1 MSHSTNSSGYYDILN
16 SNNIYFS
23 LKQNSY
29 EKKVRDLLA
38 IATVVDHS
46 KSPCETNFIP
56 ETKVSYTY
64 KYFLNNKNKYET
76 SNLNIIYKSRQTQSL
91 VFLSSTKF
99 GPSIL
104 SSKCTF

>member
-1 MSHSTNSSGYYDILN
+1 MTHSTNSSGYYDILN

-56 ETKVSYTY
+56 ETKVSYINI
-64 KYFLNNKNKYET
+64 FLNNKNKYET
-76 SNLNIIYKSRQTQSL
+76 SNLKIIYLK
-91 VFLSSTKF
+91 
-99 GPSIL
+99 
-104 SSKCTF
+104 